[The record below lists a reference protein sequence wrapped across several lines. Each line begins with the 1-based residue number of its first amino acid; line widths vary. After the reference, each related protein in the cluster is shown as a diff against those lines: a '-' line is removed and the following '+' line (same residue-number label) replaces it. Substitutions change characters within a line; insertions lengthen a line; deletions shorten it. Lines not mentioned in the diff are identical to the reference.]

1 MEKDDLKSLVTQI
14 FNDILTNI
22 DAADKPSQKDIAQN
36 LQNASVII
44 QNMSIEHIDSTAH
57 AKMLLEKSYK
67 EIAEKSI
74 DSYKRTSDS
83 IEKIAKHQEDTL
95 QKCHNNLIDL
105 PAMSEKFSNL
115 QSELFEEIT
124 RANETI
130 VELTEEIKTLEKS
143 TMLDSLTKI
152 YNRRAL
158 DQYLQQICTAEN
170 FTDEFHLLLLDIDDF
185 KTIND
190 SFGHLAGDKI
200 LIFLANLLRK
210 TLRDGDKVFRYG
222 GEEFVIT
229 LNRVQE
235 STCLEISH
243 RILRLIQSSRLV
255 YKGESL
261 NITVSIG
268 ATRYKEGDTPEAIIN
283 RADKALY
290 RSKNLGKNQMHVEL
304 EDGV

>member
-143 TMLDSLTKI
+143 TTLDSLTKI
-152 YNRRAL
+152 YNRHAL

-190 SFGHLAGDKI
+190 SYGHLAGDKI

-268 ATRYKEGDTPEAIIN
+268 ATRYKEGDTPEAIID